1 MNTRAYGVT
10 IQAAIATLLM
20 APALLHLGAALP
32 GRPGMADLPGTVNF
46 HWLVQEYGLQE
57 AGRSSMLMFPAKLD
71 RILLDG
77 IPLDAICSWPFTSV
91 FGWPAGFT
99 LYVWTALF
107 GLGLATAWLAQIW
120 WKKPYL
126 GWVAGGVAQTHPFLI
141 RELADGR
148 STQIFAAIFVPVC
161 LGFALRAINR
171 DCVRSALLAG
181 LFWGLGTLAYWFN
194 GAFIGLGLM
203 GLMLLSRPKRAWIP
217 ACGIGSLALTV
228 AWPIQRILRSTAEM
242 PGKGLSWSETV
253 THGDHPL
260 PLWQL
265 IEFRDLGATI
275 VSERVL
281 AAQGLLLICCIYGMI
296 KLPRERWLLPLVW
309 LGTALIF
316 AAGPQ
321 LGVGDLSVP
330 GPFSLFETTEWT
342 RRLWWPDRALI
353 LAVPATA
360 LLVAG
365 GVDQLRMRLKLN
377 MSVLG
382 MLLIGEAFWV
392 IPGLPLGTTWGSTTE
407 HTAQLKAGEGPA
419 LILPLGSG
427 GTQPNA
433 RMLIDQI
440 HHGRP
445 LVNGPMPYT
454 SSTAPTA
461 YKNQIQS
468 EALSGLVA
476 CETDPRNAAKASPW
490 TALQSLGLAEVYL
503 DGELAKRLPHG
514 VMAYQECINQTLGQ
528 PEAQGS
534 GLIVYRP

>member
-1 MNTRAYGVT
+1 
-10 IQAAIATLLM
+10 
-20 APALLHLGAALP
+20 
-32 GRPGMADLPGTVNF
+32 MADLPGTVNF
-46 HWLVQEYGLQE
+46 HWLIQEYGLHE
-57 AGRSSMLMFPAKLD
+57 AGQSSMLMFPAKLD

-77 IPLDAICSWPFTSV
+77 IPLDAFFSWPFTSLL
-91 FGWPAGFT
+91 GWPAGFT
-99 LYVWTALF
+99 LYVWAAF
-107 GLGLATAWLAQIW
+107 FALGLATAWLAQLW
-120 WKKPYL
+120 WKKPHL
-126 GWVAGGVAQTHPFLI
+126 GWIAGGVAQMHPFLI

-148 STQIFAAIFVPVC
+148 STQIFAAIFVPLC
-161 LGFALRAINR
+161 LGFALRAIQR
-171 DCVRSALLAG
+171 DCTRSALLAG

-203 GLMLLSRPKRAWIP
+203 GLMLVSRPKRVWIP
-217 ACGIGSLALTV
+217 ACGIGSLIFTV
-228 AWPIQRILRSTAEM
+228 AWPIQRVLSSSAEM
-242 PGKGLSWSETV
+242 PGKGLSWSDTV

-281 AAQGLLLICCIYGMI
+281 AAQGLLLICCIYGLL
-296 KLPRERWLLPLVW
+296 KLPRERWLLPLIW

-316 AAGPQ
+316 AAGPK
-321 LGVGDLSVP
+321 LGFGSLSIP

-342 RRLWWPDRALI
+342 RRLWWPDRALV

-365 GVDQLRMRLKLN
+365 GIDQLSTRLNLN

-382 MLLIGEAFWV
+382 ILLIGEAFWV

-407 HTAQLKAGEGPA
+407 HTAQLKSGEGPA

-476 CETDPRNAAKASPW
+476 CETDPRAAPKTSPW
-490 TALQSLGLAEVYL
+490 AALKSLGLAEVYL
-503 DGELAKRLPHG
+503 DADLAQRLPHG
-514 VMAYQECINQTLGQ
+514 ASAYQECITQTLGP
-528 PEAQGS
+528 PEPKRS